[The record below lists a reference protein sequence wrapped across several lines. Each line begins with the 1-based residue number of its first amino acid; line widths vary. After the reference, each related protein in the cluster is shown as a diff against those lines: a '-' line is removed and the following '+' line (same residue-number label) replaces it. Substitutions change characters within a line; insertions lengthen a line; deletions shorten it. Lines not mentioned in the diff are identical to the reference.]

1 MIMNNQHAGES
12 LAASMSELCSRFSF
26 RQILVATIVARW
38 KRRRVVN
45 NIDALHSWLRRD
57 LALSDE

>member
-45 NIDALHSWLRRD
+45 NIDAFPSWLRRD

>member
-1 MIMNNQHAGES
+1 MIMTNQHAGES

-26 RQILVATIVARW
+26 REILVATIVARW
-38 KRRRVVN
+38 RRRRMVN
-45 NIDALHSWLRRD
+45 GFDTFPSWLRRD

>member
-1 MIMNNQHAGES
+1 MNNQYAGES

-38 KRRRVVN
+38 KRRRAVN
-45 NIDALHSWLRRD
+45 NIDAFPSWLRRD